1 MHYAK
6 RRKRYLKVWA
16 KRRLAG
22 DTLVYLDETGFDLS
36 TQRDYGRAAKG
47 HKVYGTRH
55 GHKRPRTGL
64 LGALIAG
71 RLAAPM
77 LFDGT
82 CNTGVFNAWL
92 QTFLVPRLNKG
103 MTIIMDN
110 ASFHRSAKTQ
120 QIIAAAGCH
129 LLFLP
134 PYSPDLNPIE
144 KTWAKLKRQRKYRAS
159 LSLDQIVA
167 SAA

>member
-1 MHYAK
+1 
-6 RRKRYLKVWA
+6 LKVWA

-22 DTLVYLDETGFDLS
+22 DTLVYLDETGFELS
-36 TQRDYGRAAKG
+36 SQRDYGRALKG
-47 HKVYGTRH
+47 HKVYGARS

-77 LFDGT
+77 LFEGT
-82 CNTGVFNAWL
+82 CNT
-92 QTFLVPRLNKG
+92 QTFNTWLATFLAPRLHKG
-103 MTIIMDN
+103 MTLIMDN
-110 ASFHRSAKTQ
+110 ATFHRSAKTQ

-134 PYSPDLNPIE
+134 PYSPELNPIE
-144 KTWAKLKRQRKYRAS
+144 KTWANLKRQRKYRAH
-159 LSLDQIVA
+159 LSLDQLVA
-167 SAA
+167 SVA